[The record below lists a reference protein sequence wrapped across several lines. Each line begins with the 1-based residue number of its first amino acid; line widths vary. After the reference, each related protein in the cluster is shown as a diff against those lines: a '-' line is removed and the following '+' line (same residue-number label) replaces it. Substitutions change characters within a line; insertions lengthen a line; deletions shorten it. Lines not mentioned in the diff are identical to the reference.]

1 MTIPDAI
8 QTLSAAFSFGILL
21 QAATGAFLIYFKG
34 HGSNVFKDGRRLVL
48 LLFLLFSVLWAQIDF
63 LELLMP
69 TTGTGICQAGLIFTT
84 SFDQLARVA
93 LEQFL
98 MWSIGHGMKIT
109 AIRAILQGLL
119 GIRLIVGGILAGVTR
134 PQFAPTCIATTSIL
148 PVAIV
153 VLVMDLIIVGALL
166 VQAGS
171 LGMFRDNREDRKLQN
186 RALLLVI
193 AGFAIWTVTSVP
205 MVLGIPSID
214 LIARTVVPANG
225 LLVLIGIITV
235 YPVALLSPK
244 QEDSVTPGAQ
254 SPFSTSPMAISRGMF
269 QNANPSS
276 TPTSRDVRGFTKL
289 AGDGNSGEAR
299 NASGYQAPSG
309 AYPTIF
315 GASSLASGQEA
326 RTPATERLMNPS
338 MSTSVSSKRPKV
350 SVRGLAISKPIVND
364 ETDPDTPF
372 SRIATIDLKT
382 AIMNDRERRAVASKK
397 SLPNTP
403 RADFPRSR
411 MSPEDILKKANEV
424 AQEEAS
430 NQANEWM
437 AASGLST
444 SALLSPA
451 RDEVRRRSPRGVNNL
466 ETLEEKQTFRPV
478 TGLPMNPRSQKSTMP
493 RQRAEPQPQTV
504 MLVNDII
511 YDNPAVVESIISRTP
526 GHLKQKSL
534 MELSPLT
541 PYTSGFEPRESIIQ
555 RARPIPRHKNT
566 GLFGNEPLPVHRRSK
581 SSSALL
587 GRKSLLTTTPGSPSL
602 LPPLPKPPPVY
613 TASKLKK
620 LLPNDTKSMTFEE
633 KIEFLF
639 PAPPGVSLLDNRR
652 SSVPDLPSMASK
664 LATSIEPEQGN
675 SVSKRT
681 TTIVLLTPQEYPAKQ
696 NSTGADANL
705 EKYRSNTEESV
716 SKNLVANHNFTTEN
730 ILEMVSKR
738 LSNDSRERDV
748 QVSSPMEEGY
758 VSYISPS
765 NTSDTYRGS
774 SYSAFS
780 PQRSQRFLEDLER
793 LEIMSEI
800 AIEDNE
806 GESDEVTVVTI
817 NSAEHRK
824 SMAESV
830 ADDSESFIFD
840 IDGLPVEAKHSTS
853 TWHRRIGDELP
864 TFSDR
869 RLKHGTRK
877 ISPPTALLLEPAR
890 GRASPI
896 LIRNVEPSPALDS
909 PGRAL
914 QDIEDQLNRI
924 EQPRRASLRSILSRM
939 PATEN
944 VGGFESDDGLERL
957 RLLETLEREMGEQEN
972 DWQKMHQNFSR
983 DSMSST
989 GTLATPRSQA
999 SPEPSRSALDTRAS
1013 QRLSLGLRR
1022 SSSRLMRQQMRDDLN
1037 GTSAEAEIV
1046 PYKIQ
1051 ESSSLGGWQQRL
1063 ADAQMSYMENA
1074 PTVSHSRNSS
1084 INFLSV
1090 SKAPNAPMESP
1101 TPTEGKLEIESESEY
1116 ESEGEN
1122 KEDER
1127 SIPSPYYPASL
1138 WQPVVQSPKTA
1149 ASFLWSSAN
1158 DKPAS
1163 RSPEPPAKNLRSALR
1178 QIGVEMILSSGDL
1191 WSKPSPN
1198 VRSGS
1203 VLVQGLWASE
1213 SVRASTV
1220 KARPVTQRPPR
1231 RSKRITLLAD
1241 IVENPEPLPNKRDT
1255 LGIFQFPWGERS
1267 DTAMPQQTYNPFF
1280 QTGPALNA
1288 ALDSRSRQ
1296 LEPDSLEYSSTS
1308 FFEDYDEEDELGS
1321 DMTSESEDEFDE
1333 TTLWEIASMLKSTD
1347 VPSKDSL
1354 LPPIRSSEDIVD
1366 DYDDYET
1373 SSETDF
1379 SSENEDYEEFN
1390 NNNEYYGEYN
1400 DEVRNSTIIF
1410 SHEDDFNLDDE
1421 FVPGMAA
1428 PVANFAEDNS
1438 EDLFIL
1444 SGDSPRVFVEDPLLW
1459 DNSISADTKISEYG
1473 LPQPSPDIWQSYI
1486 PSPQG
1491 TARTQPHPP
1500 SPMQNFMGHDLWT
1513 SGDSEVLDEESIA
1526 DSYFEPESLPTT
1538 VRTLMWSSPAV
1549 FVEIPDYGLFSV
1561 EARRQNF
1568 RSTAEIPAAIDFKKI
1583 QRMISSPLPVI
1594 STKTLWSLAELA
1606 QPTGKNWLLISAA
1619 KPIPSR
1625 AADNRSFLW
1634 TASPIVADATRE
1646 GLFQPR
1652 SSRLNYR
1659 NTELEPAALSLTSKA
1674 RSTPGALSK
1683 LVSNRLWRRSSLL
1696 HLENLERDHDWIS
1709 ESSIRPSSPSIAS
1722 ETSSGRSS
1730 PDISDASSIA
1740 STSTKASSLFS
1751 LASISMRRTLSA
1763 KKKEEFIPPPPPPID
1778 LAKYQSKLP
1787 VRQVSLKPTLRSLPK
1802 AASSKPLR
1810 QSSVLSYRDIFEAN
1824 LPLSSEKPQ
1833 LPRFRRSVVPTKP
1846 IRPAHRA
1853 IRHQYRNTTAFRA
1866 NWEDAL
1872 NEAIIAGLPR
1882 FKATAADWD
1891 LALNE
1896 AVALGSLSI
1905 EPLQTSLNSLA
1916 PVAAEEVLGDIV
1928 GPTYSAVYNP
1938 AIVHPVFFTKT
1949 LVSDVDSIHPAA
1961 IGHTQLLRLT
1971 ASVNDWDRALGKTA
1985 SAEKTRMQ
1993 RPTAFAFMWKD
2004 ALKEAI
2010 AAGTSKE
2017 VKGISVIEIQQSKAM
2032 MKVIDYTSYNVPSR
2046 HPVFFT
2052 TTLVST
2058 ATDIHPACIGHCL
2071 VTSSHPTSKSSLWT
2085 PKLASMTSITSI
2097 GLWRLQVPAVQT
2109 LRPNFEELVSKS
2121 KRRVT
2126 AQNIMKLPI
2135 LESHELWEPSPV
2147 LPVSKKWLHASS
2159 KPNEN
2164 RNFLF
2169 QKPVITVTK
2178 PTGGLMWEPS
2188 SRIIKSTPDMFES
2201 IKHEYIRRTAAARSS
2216 PLPCIEH
2223 TQLYKVSNKSKPEM
2237 NWLNASI
2244 ATRIVKVQEA
2254 PIMWTADS
2262 SCAPDLFS
2270 NITHK
2275 RIKRVPGTRSSILP
2289 HLESSEL
2296 FRLKD
2301 KSSMEIDWLH
2311 LSIPPITTI
2320 PGESMMWTASS
2331 VVTTRTPDLFANVK
2345 FNHARRF
2352 SAVRPSNLPRLSSTE
2367 LFKVNTEKKIEFNW
2381 LHVSV
2386 SELVIDEPVTKL
2398 IAIESPVVAEPT
2410 FEELMADVEALT
2422 EEEIAELL
2430 AAEEFKTEEDTIA
2443 KLVTDEP
2450 LVKNQ
2455 SRVGSLWSPSPKV
2468 TVEETSGTWEV
2479 SSLTAIARP
2488 DIFMK
2493 SDIFYPHK
2501 SSTSPQTVLPR
2512 LESSELFMPNSLSE
2526 VGTDWLHNSCF
2537 SSASSLA
2544 EIVTPKAPENSVDFI
2559 PSSTVANSKTW
2570 IPKSSPIAQ
2579 VSVEGM
2585 WMAPM
2590 ASNSV
2595 ELPMFSE
2602 PRTQSLIRRNIQ
2614 EVEKK
2619 IESTELWT
2627 NQRSTSESLKHWLL
2641 G

>member
-1 MTIPDAI
+1 
-8 QTLSAAFSFGILL
+8 
-21 QAATGAFLIYFKG
+21 
-34 HGSNVFKDGRRLVL
+34 
-48 LLFLLFSVLWAQIDF
+48 
-63 LELLMP
+63 
-69 TTGTGICQAGLIFTT
+69 
-84 SFDQLARVA
+84 
-93 LEQFL
+93 
-98 MWSIGHGMKIT
+98 
-109 AIRAILQGLL
+109 
-119 GIRLIVGGILAGVTR
+119 
-134 PQFAPTCIATTSIL
+134 
-148 PVAIV
+148 
-153 VLVMDLIIVGALL
+153 
-166 VQAGS
+166 
-171 LGMFRDNREDRKLQN
+171 MFRDSREDRKLQN

-205 MVLGIPSID
+205 MILGIPSID
-214 LIARTVVPANG
+214 LIVRTVVPANG

-244 QEDSVTPGAQ
+244 QEDSVNPGAQ

-269 QNANPSS
+269 QNGIGAEGSPILDRHGTKSQLFVANPSS
-276 TPTSRDVRGFTKL
+276 TPSQRDMRAFTKL
-289 AGDGNSGEAR
+289 ADDGNSGEAR

-315 GASSLASGQEA
+315 GASSLASGQA
-326 RTPATERLMNPS
+326 APAPAAEQFVSPS

-382 AIMNDRERRAVASKK
+382 AIMNDRERRAMASKK

-411 MSPEDILKKANEV
+411 MSPEDILNKANEV
-424 AQEEAS
+424 AQKGTS

-437 AASGLST
+437 AASGIST

-478 TGLPMNPRSQKSTMP
+478 TGLPLNPRSQKSTMP
-493 RQRAEPQPQTV
+493 QQRGAPQPQTV

-541 PYTSGFEPRESIIQ
+541 PYTSGFEPQESIIQ

-581 SSSALL
+581 SSSAILS
-587 GRKSLLTTTPGSPSL
+587 RKSLLTTTPGSPSQ

-620 LLPNDTKSMTFEE
+620 LLPNDTKSMTFKE

-681 TTIVLLTPQEYPAKQ
+681 TTIALLTPQEYPVKQ
-696 NSTGADANL
+696 NSTEADSNR
-705 EKYRSNTEESV
+705 ETYRSNAVESV
-716 SKNLVANHNFTTEN
+716 SKTLVASHNSTNEN
-730 ILEMVSKR
+730 VLELGSER
-738 LSNDSRERDV
+738 LSNGSRERDA
-748 QVSSPMEEGY
+748 QASSPVEEGY
-758 VSYISPS
+758 MSHISPS
-765 NTSDTYRGS
+765 NASNTYRGS

-780 PQRSQRFLEDLER
+780 PQRSQRFMNDIER
-793 LEIMSEI
+793 LERMSDI
-800 AIEDNE
+800 AIEDDQGE
-806 GESDEVTVVTI
+806 GDEVMVVMMD
-817 NSAEHRK
+817 SAEHRK

-840 IDGLPVEAKHSTS
+840 IDGLPVEAKHSPT

-869 RLKHGTRK
+869 RLHGSRK
-877 ISPPTALLLEPAR
+877 ISPPTALLLEPSR

-924 EQPRRASLRSILSRM
+924 EQPRRASLRSILSRI
-939 PATEN
+939 PTAEN
-944 VGGFESDDGLERL
+944 AGSFESDDGMERL
-957 RLLETLEREMGEQEN
+957 RLLETLEREMGEQES

-989 GTLATPRSQA
+989 GTLATPKSQA
-999 SPEPSRSALDTRAS
+999 SPELTRSVMDTTAS
-1013 QRLSLGLRR
+1013 HRLSLGLRR
-1022 SSSRLMRQQMRDDLN
+1022 NSSRLIRQRMRDNLN

-1046 PYKIQ
+1046 SYQVQ

-1084 INFLSV
+1084 MNFLSV

-1101 TPTEGKLEIESESEY
+1101 TPTESELEIEFESEY
-1116 ESEGEN
+1116 ESEGEIR
-1122 KEDER
+1122 EDER
-1127 SIPSPYYPASL
+1127 SIPSPYHPASL
-1138 WQPVVQSPKTA
+1138 WQPVVQSPKVA

-1163 RSPEPPAKNLRSALR
+1163 QSLEPPAKNLRPAQRL
-1178 QIGVEMILSSGDL
+1178 IGVEMLLSSGDL
-1191 WSKPSPN
+1191 WSKSSPN
-1198 VRSGS
+1198 MRSGS
-1203 VLVQGLWASE
+1203 VSVQGLWASK

-1231 RSKRITLLAD
+1231 RSKRTTLLAD

-1267 DTAMPQQTYNPFF
+1267 DTAMPQPTYNPFF
-1280 QTGPALNA
+1280 HTGLALNT

-1296 LEPDSLEYSSTS
+1296 LEPESLDYSSTS
-1308 FFEDYDEEDELGS
+1308 FFEDYDEEDELDS

-1347 VPSKDSL
+1347 IPSKNSL
-1354 LPPIRSSEDIVD
+1354 LPPIRSSEDIVN
-1366 DYDDYET
+1366 DYADYET

-1390 NNNEYYGEYN
+1390 NNEYYGEYN
-1400 DEVRNSTIIF
+1400 GEARNSIIIF
-1410 SHEDDFNLDDE
+1410 SHEDELDPDDE
-1421 FVPGMAA
+1421 VVPGMAA
-1428 PVANFAEDNS
+1428 PIATFDEENS
-1438 EDLFIL
+1438 EDLFVL
-1444 SGDSPRVFVEDPLLW
+1444 SGDSPRVLVEDPLLW
-1459 DNSISADTKISEYG
+1459 DNSMSAYTKISEYG
-1473 LPQPSPDIWQSYI
+1473 LPQPSPDMWKSYI
-1486 PSPQG
+1486 PSSQG
-1491 TARTQPHPP
+1491 AVRTQPHP
-1500 SPMQNFMGHDLWT
+1500 SLPMQKLMSHNLWT
-1513 SGDSEVLDEESIA
+1513 GEESDVLEEEEPIA
-1526 DSYFEPESLPTT
+1526 DSYLEPESLPTT
-1538 VRTLMWSSPAV
+1538 VRTLMWTPPAV
-1549 FVEIPDYGLFSV
+1549 FVDVPNYGVFSI

-1568 RSTAEIPAAIDFKKI
+1568 RSTTEIPAAIDLKKI
-1583 QRMISSPLPVI
+1583 QQIISPLMPVI
-1594 STKTLWSLAELA
+1594 SSKKLWSLAELA
-1606 QPTGKNWLLISAA
+1606 PRTSKNWLLISAA
-1619 KPIPSR
+1619 KPSPSR
-1625 AADNRSFLW
+1625 AADSYTFLW
-1634 TASPIVADATRE
+1634 TASPIVADVTGK
-1646 GLFQPR
+1646 GLFQPM
-1652 SSRLNYR
+1652 SSRVNYR
-1659 NTELEPAALSLTSKA
+1659 NTELEPAALILTSKA
-1674 RSTPGALSK
+1674 QSKPGALSK
-1683 LVSNRLWRRSSLL
+1683 LVSNRLWRRPSLL
-1696 HLENLERDHDWIS
+1696 HLERDHDWIS
-1709 ESSIRPSSPSIAS
+1709 ESSIRPTSPSIAS

-1751 LASISMRRTLSA
+1751 LASISMRRTFSA
-1763 KKKEEFIPPPPPPID
+1763 KKKEEFIPPPPPPVD
-1778 LAKYQSKLP
+1778 PAKYQSKLP
-1787 VRQVSLKPTLRSLPK
+1787 VRQVSLKPTPRSPPK

-1810 QSSVLSYRDIFEAN
+1810 QSGVLSYRDIFEAK

-1833 LPRFRRSVVPTKP
+1833 LPRFRRSVVPMKP
-1846 IRPAHRA
+1846 VKPAHRA

-1882 FKATAADWD
+1882 SKATATDWD
-1891 LALNE
+1891 LALSE
-1896 AVALGSLSI
+1896 AVTLGSPSI
-1905 EPLQTSLNSLA
+1905 EHLQTSLDSLA
-1916 PVAAEEVLGDIV
+1916 PIAADAVLEDIV

-1949 LVSDVDSIHPAA
+1949 LVSDVDSIHPAT

-1971 ASVNDWDRALGKTA
+1971 ASVNDWDRALGKTT
-1985 SAEKTRMQ
+1985 STETTRMQ

-2010 AAGTSKE
+2010 AAGTPKE
-2017 VKGISVIEIQQSKAM
+2017 VERISVIEIQQSTA
-2032 MKVIDYTSYNVPSR
+2032 VTNANDYTSYDVASR

-2058 ATDIHPACIGHCL
+2058 AMDIHPACIGHCL
-2071 VTSSHPTSKSSLWT
+2071 VTSSHPMSKSSLWIPELT
-2085 PKLASMTSITSI
+2085 SMTSLTSI
-2097 GLWRLQVPAVQT
+2097 GLWTQQLPAVQK
-2109 LRPNFEELVSKS
+2109 LQSHFEELVSES
-2121 KRRVT
+2121 KRRVAVQKT
-2126 AQNIMKLPI
+2126 MKLPI
-2135 LESHELWEPSPV
+2135 LESRELWQPSSV
-2147 LPVSKKWLHASS
+2147 LPVSKNWLHTSS
-2159 KPNEN
+2159 KSNASREL
-2164 RNFLF
+2164 LF
-2169 QKPVITVTK
+2169 QRSVFTVTNH
-2178 PTGGLMWEPS
+2178 TNGLMWEPS
-2188 SRIIKSTPDMFES
+2188 TRIIKSTPDMFAS
-2201 IKHEYIRRTAAARSS
+2201 IKHEYIQRTTTARSS
-2216 PLPCIEH
+2216 PLPCIES
-2223 TQLYKVSNKSKPEM
+2223 TELYKVSKKSKPEIS
-2237 NWLNASI
+2237 WLNEFI
-2244 ATRIVKVQEA
+2244 ATRIVKVQEVSM
-2254 PIMWTADS
+2254 MWTANGS
-2262 SCAPDLFS
+2262 STPDLFS
-2270 NITHK
+2270 NITYE
-2275 RIKRVPGTRSSILP
+2275 RIKRVSGTRSSVLP

-2296 FRLKD
+2296 FKLKD
-2301 KSSMEIDWLH
+2301 RSSIEIDWLR
-2311 LSIPPITTI
+2311 LSTPPITAI
-2320 PGESMMWTASS
+2320 SSESMMWTASS
-2331 VVTTRTPDLFANVK
+2331 VPTTFTPDLFADVK
-2345 FNHARRF
+2345 FDHPKRI
-2352 SAVRPSNLPRLSSTE
+2352 SAVRPSILPRLSSTG
-2367 LFKVNTEKKIEFNW
+2367 LFKVNTEKKIEVNW

-2386 SELVIDEPVTKL
+2386 SEPLNDEPVTKF
-2398 IAIESPVVAEPT
+2398 IIIGSPVVAEPT
-2410 FEELMADVEALT
+2410 FEELMADVETLT
-2422 EEEIAELL
+2422 EEEIAKLL
-2430 AAEEFKTEEDTIA
+2430 ATEEFITEEDTIA

-2455 SRVGSLWSPSPKV
+2455 SRPGGLGLWSPSPKV
-2468 TVEETSGTWEV
+2468 TTEETTGTWKL
-2479 SSLTAIARP
+2479 SISTAIASP
-2488 DIFMK
+2488 DIFIK
-2493 SDIFYPHK
+2493 SHVLYSQK
-2501 SSTSPQTVLPR
+2501 SSTSSQTSLPR
-2512 LESSELFMPNSLSE
+2512 LESSKLFMPSSTSKVEIDWLYTSSLSS
-2526 VGTDWLHNSCF
+2526 V
-2537 SSASSLA
+2537 SSLA
-2544 EIVTPKAPENSVDFI
+2544 QILTPKGTENLVDFI
-2559 PSSTVANSKTW
+2559 PSSAVTNSKTW
-2570 IPKSSPIAQ
+2570 MPKSSPIAQ

-2585 WMAPM
+2585 WIAPTT
-2590 ASNSV
+2590 SNSI

-2602 PRTQSLIRRNIQ
+2602 PRAQPLIRKNRQ

-2627 NQRSTSESLKHWLL
+2627 NQGSTPESLKHWLF